1 MQEKETKKILFLYTE
16 LAGYFLSCIKKLHE
30 KYSVEIHIVRYPVN
44 KEAPFDFKFSDSIT
58 VYDENNFDA
67 EQLLAL
73 TKKINPDIIYSS
85 GWGDKKYLKVCK
97 YFKGGIP
104 TIVGFD
110 NHWKGT
116 VKQIVASVFSKFFV
130 RNYFSHCWIPGEPQ
144 MEFAHKL
151 GFTNDTILTGFYSA
165 NTDLFL
171 SYYEMNKEY
180 KLARVE
186 KRFIYVGRYYDF
198 KGIQSLWDAF
208 IAMQEEQAND
218 WELWCLGI
226 GDITP
231 ISHPKIKHIGFV
243 QPEQMSEYIKNTDV
257 FVLPSLV
264 EPWGVVVHEFAAA
277 GFPLLCSN
285 KVGAASLFVKEGENG
300 FIFEAGNVSDLKSLL
315 KKIVN
320 LSKQELIK
328 MGEESNKMAQK
339 LTVEKWTDTLMKLLD
354 RK

>member
-1 MQEKETKKILFLYTE
+1 MHQKETKKILFLYTE

-30 KYSVEIHIVRYPVN
+30 KYSLEIHIVRYKVN
-44 KEAPFDFKFSDSIT
+44 KEAPFDFKFSDTIT
-58 VYDENNFDA
+58 VYDESNFDVD
-67 EQLLAL
+67 QLLAL
-73 TKKINPDIIYSS
+73 AQKIGPDIVYCS
-85 GWGDKKYLKVCK
+85 GWINKKYLKVCK
-97 YFKGGIP
+97 CLKGEMP

-116 VKQIVASVFSKFFV
+116 LKQHIASLFSKYSI

-144 MEFAHKL
+144 MKFAHKL
-151 GFTNDTILTGFYSA
+151 GFTNDNILTGFYSA

-171 SYYEMNKEY
+171 SNYEMYKEH
-180 KLARVE
+180 KLKRIE

-198 KGIQSLWDAF
+198 KGIKTLWDAF
-208 IAMQEEQAND
+208 VALQDEQPNE
-218 WELWCLGI
+218 WELWCLGV
-226 GDITP
+226 GNITP
-231 ISHPKIKHIGFV
+231 INHSKIKHFGFV

-285 KVGAASLFVKEGENG
+285 KVGAAHLFVNEGDNG
-300 FIFEAGNVSDLKSLL
+300 FVFEAGNDSDLKSLL
-315 KKIVN
+315 KKVVN
-320 LSKQELIK
+320 LPKQELVK

-339 LTVEKWTDTLMKLLD
+339 LTLEKWTDTLMQLLD